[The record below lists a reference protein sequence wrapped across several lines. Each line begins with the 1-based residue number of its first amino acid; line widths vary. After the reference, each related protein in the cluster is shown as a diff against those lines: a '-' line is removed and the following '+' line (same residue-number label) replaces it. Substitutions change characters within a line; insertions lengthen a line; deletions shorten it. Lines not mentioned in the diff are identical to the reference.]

1 MAIYYFN
8 LKHGSR
14 GNGKRAGA
22 HARYIQREEPY
33 TYNADQVRHIESGNL
48 PDWAKDA
55 THFWD
60 MADIHAQAHARLYS
74 EFEIALPRELSTD
87 AQVKLTKEF
96 VGEVIGAKHPYTVV
110 IHESPATD
118 GGTHPHIH
126 CMFSA
131 RTMDG
136 VDRSEHIFF
145 RRASS
150 TAPGR
155 GGAPKDRGWI
165 HRSRLEHVRETWEQC
180 ANRALK
186 RAGVDAFIDRR
197 TLAAQGID
205 RPPQPRLTSYES
217 MLWKQGIETQTV
229 KEILLFRELAAVQTQ
244 EQALQDQRKVLKAIE
259 QLVAIRTQAEA
270 ILAKER
276 TELRTLQMAR
286 DTADRI
292 VDKFTKELHES
303 RKDHSGNVKVAL
315 SRVYGRALGVRREDV
330 KNAVENVSRL
340 REQIRDYGREP
351 GRVFLEAKQLTADFG
366 AFINAH
372 RELAKARE
380 NYQSLNGRISSPVA
394 QEELKTIAQSILEER
409 AAFEADRNQALE
421 DALTLRDTIALHLDV
436 AKDLEDIIQGL
447 NDDIHQELQ
456 KLSIPLQ
463 QWLTSE
469 EKGLE
474 IGQEVKAVEDEA
486 AKRRAN
492 AQAMQ
497 HQLNFDF
504 SFT

>member
-1 MAIYYFN
+1 MAIYYLN

-14 GNGKRAGA
+14 GNGQRAGA
-22 HARYIQREEPY
+22 HSRYIQREEPY

-48 PDWAKDA
+48 PHWAKDA

-87 AQVKLTKEF
+87 AQVQLTKEF
-96 VGEVIGAKHPYTVV
+96 VSEVIGEKHPYTVV
-110 IHESPATD
+110 IHESPAID
-118 GGTHPHIH
+118 GGTNPHLH

-136 VDRSEHIFF
+136 VARSEHLFF
-145 RRASS
+145 RRANSS
-150 TAPGR
+150 APER

-165 HRSRLEHVRETWEQC
+165 HRSRLEHVRATWEQC

-186 RAGVDAFIDRR
+186 QAGVDAVIDRR

-205 RPPQPRLTSYES
+205 RPPQPKLTSYES
-217 MLWKQGIETQTV
+217 MLWKQGIETPVV
-229 KEILLFRELAAVQTQ
+229 KEILLLKEMAVVQAQ
-244 EQALQDQRKVLKAIE
+244 EQALQEQRKILKAIE
-259 QLVAIRTQAEA
+259 RLVDIRTQAEA
-270 ILAKER
+270 ILVKEK
-276 TELRTLQMAR
+276 TELKTLQLDR

-303 RKDHSGNVKVAL
+303 KKDHSGNVTVAL
-315 SRVYGRALGVRREDV
+315 SRVYGRALGIRREEV
-330 KNAVENVSRL
+330 KNAVESVSRL
-340 REQIRDYGREP
+340 REQIRDYGLEP
-351 GRVFLEAKQLTADFG
+351 GRVFLEVKQLTADFG

-394 QEELKTIAQSILEER
+394 QEKLNTIAQSILEER

-421 DALTLRDTIALHLDV
+421 DALTLRDTISLHLEV

-469 EKGLE
+469 EQELE
-474 IGQEVKAVEDEA
+474 IGQEVKAAEDEA
-486 AKRRAN
+486 AKRRVQ